1 VEGQPEIRY
10 PPTGEALATV
20 KEAPSRDA
28 IVACEG
34 IWKTFR
40 LPFDR
45 PYTLKQRVL
54 HPHRSRAAR
63 RLDALRDVT
72 FGIEPGSFFGV
83 IGRNGSGKST
93 LLKCLAGIYTP
104 SQGTVTVKSRVS
116 PFIELGVGFNP
127 ELTALDNVVV
137 NASLLGIRPSVA
149 RQRFPAVIRFAEL
162 EEFVDLKLKN
172 YSSGMFVRLG
182 FAAAIQADA
191 DIYLVDEV
199 LAVGDAHFQEKCF
212 EVFRRMKQSGKTVI
226 FVTHGL
232 DAVEEFCDRA
242 LLLERGQIAAIG
254 DPADVIQTYREH
266 DAAEEQAER
275 ERQAAE
281 PAGEASLVQHP
292 AVRVEPDAIALR
304 TAATTQPA
312 GWKHFAYVT
321 ATLASSEFKLRY
333 FGSVLGYLWT
343 FLRPMIAFGV
353 LYVVFTQI
361 FKFGGNVPHYAT
373 MLMLGIVLW
382 TFFADA
388 TMSALSSL
396 VQRESLLR
404 KVAFPRA
411 SIPIAVSAT
420 AAANLVLGLVV
431 VLGLALLDG
440 VKPSLSWLVVFPLLG
455 FLFLFSASIAVLIS
469 VLFVRYRD
477 VSPMWEVALQL
488 LFWATPIIYMISF
501 VPARFQKVVMSN
513 PIAVVV
519 QQARHSLID
528 AQEPSPAMVL
538 GSRVELLIPIGV
550 VALVAVVSLVV
561 YRSLASRIAEDL

>member
-1 VEGQPEIRY
+1 VEGQTETRY
-10 PPTGEALATV
+10 APTGKALLPGG
-20 KEAPSRDA
+20 ERPSADA

-34 IWKTFR
+34 VWKTFR
-40 LPFDR
+40 LPYDR

-72 FGIEPGSFFGV
+72 FGIEPGEFFGV

-104 SQGTVTVKSRVS
+104 NRGEVIVKSRVS

-137 NASLLGIRPSVA
+137 NASLLGIPPSVA
-149 RQRFPAVIRFAEL
+149 RQRFPAIIRFAEL

-212 EVFRRMKQSGKTVI
+212 EVFRRMKQTGKTVI

-232 DAVEEFCDRA
+232 DTVAEFCDRA
-242 LLLERGQIAAIG
+242 LLLERGQVAAIG
-254 DPADVIQTYREH
+254 HPADVIQTYREH

-275 ERQAAE
+275 ARQAELTDAE
-281 PAGEASLVQHP
+281 SGLVQHP
-292 AVRVEPDAIALR
+292 AVLVEADALPT
-304 TAATTQPA
+304 TAAAPQSV
-312 GWKHFAYVT
+312 GWKHFLYVT
-321 ATLASSEFKLRY
+321 ATLSASEFKLRY
-333 FGSVLGYLWT
+333 FGSFLGYLWT

-353 LYVVFTQI
+353 LYVVFTEI
-361 FKFGGNVPHYAT
+361 FKFGGDVPHYAL
-373 MLMLGIVLW
+373 MLLLGIVLH

-388 TMSALSSL
+388 TMSALPSL

-411 SIPIAVSAT
+411 AIPIAVSMT
-420 AAANLVLGLVV
+420 AAANLVLGLLV
-431 VLGLALLDG
+431 VLGIAMLDG
-440 VKPSLSWLVVFPLLG
+440 VEPSASWLVVFPLLAV
-455 FLFLFSASIAVLIS
+455 LLVFSASIAVLIS

-477 VSPMWEVALQL
+477 VQPMWEVTIQL

-501 VPARFQKVVMSN
+501 VPPRFREIVMSN
-513 PIAVVV
+513 PLATVV
-519 QQARHSLID
+519 QQGRHSLID
-528 AQEPSPAMVL
+528 ASEPSPAMVF
-538 GSRVELLIPIGV
+538 GSRLDLLIPLGV
-550 VALVAVVSLVV
+550 VVVVGILSLVV
-561 YRSLASRIAEDL
+561 YRRLASRIAEEL

>member
-1 VEGQPEIRY
+1 MEGQTETRY
-10 PPTGEALATV
+10 EPADKALLPGGER
-20 KEAPSRDA
+20 PSADA

-34 IWKTFR
+34 VWKTFR
-40 LPFDR
+40 LPYDR

-72 FGIEPGSFFGV
+72 FGIEPGEFFGV

-104 SQGTVTVKSRVS
+104 NRGEVIVKSRVS

-137 NASLLGIRPSVA
+137 NASLLGIPPSVA
-149 RQRFPAVIRFAEL
+149 RQRFPAIIRFAEL

-212 EVFRRMKQSGKTVI
+212 EVFRRMKQTGKTVI

-232 DAVEEFCDRA
+232 ETVEEFCDRA
-242 LLLERGQIAAIG
+242 LLLERGEVAAIG
-254 DPADVIQTYREH
+254 HPADVIQTYREH

-275 ERQAAE
+275 ARQAEQGAIE
-281 PAGEASLVQHP
+281 SGLVQHP
-292 AVRVEPDAIALR
+292 AVLVDADALPTT
-304 TAATTQPA
+304 TAAPQSV
-312 GWKHFAYVT
+312 GWKHFLYVT
-321 ATLASSEFKLRY
+321 ATLSASEFKLRY
-333 FGSVLGYLWT
+333 FGSFLGYLWT

-353 LYVVFTQI
+353 LYVVFTEI
-361 FKFGGNVPHYAT
+361 FKFGADVPHYAL
-373 MLMLGIVLW
+373 MLLLGIVLH
-382 TFFADA
+382 TFFSDA
-388 TMSALSSL
+388 TMSALPSL

-411 SIPIAVSAT
+411 AIPIAVSMT
-420 AAANLVLGLVV
+420 AAANLVLGLLV
-431 VLGLALLDG
+431 VLGIAMLDG
-440 VKPSLSWLVVFPLLG
+440 VEPSASWLVVFPLLAV
-455 FLFLFSASIAVLIS
+455 LLLFSASIAVLIS

-477 VSPMWEVALQL
+477 VQPMWEVTIQL

-501 VPARFQKVVMSN
+501 VPPRFRDIVMSN
-513 PIAVVV
+513 PLATVV
-519 QQARHSLID
+519 QQGRHSLID
-528 AQEPSPAMVL
+528 ASEPSPAMVF
-538 GSRVELLIPIGV
+538 GSRIDLLIPLGI
-550 VALVAVVSLVV
+550 VAVTAVVSLVV
-561 YRSLASRIAEDL
+561 YRHLASRIAEEL

>member
-1 VEGQPEIRY
+1 VEGQPETRY
-10 PPTGEALATV
+10 EPAGKALLPGGEQ
-20 KEAPSRDA
+20 PSPEA
-28 IVACEG
+28 IVACDAL
-34 IWKTFR
+34 WKTFR
-40 LPFDR
+40 LPYDR

-72 FGIEPGSFFGV
+72 FGVEPGEFFGV

-104 SQGTVTVKSRVS
+104 NRGTVTVKSRVS

-137 NASLLGIRPSVA
+137 NASLLGIPPSVA
-149 RQRFPAVIRFAEL
+149 RARFPAIIRFAEL

-212 EVFRRMKQSGKTVI
+212 EVFRRMKQTGKTVI

-242 LLLERGQIAAIG
+242 LLLERGQVAAIG
-254 DPADVIQTYREH
+254 HPSDVIQTYREH
-266 DAAEEQAER
+266 DAAEEQAELA
-275 ERQAAE
+275 RQEQAE
-281 PAGEASLVQHP
+281 PAAGLVQHP
-292 AVRVEPDAIALR
+292 ATLVEPEAFPTR
-304 TAATTQPA
+304 SAATTPAA
-312 GWKHFAYVT
+312 GWKHFLYVT
-321 ATLASSEFKLRY
+321 ATLSASEFKLRY
-333 FGSVLGYLWT
+333 FGSLLGYLWT

-353 LYVVFTQI
+353 LYLVFTEI
-361 FKFGGNVPHYAT
+361 FKFGGNVPHYAL
-373 MLMLGIVLW
+373 MLLLGIVLH

-388 TMSALSSL
+388 TMSALASL

-404 KVAFPRA
+404 KIAFPRA
-411 SIPIAVSAT
+411 AIPIAVSMT
-420 AAANLVLGLVV
+420 AAANLALGLLV
-431 VLGLALLDG
+431 VLGLAMLDG
-440 VKPSLSWLVVFPLLG
+440 VDPKLSWLLIFPLVAYLLV
-455 FLFLFSASIAVLIS
+455 FAASIAVLIS

-477 VSPMWEVALQL
+477 VQPMWEVAIQL

-501 VPARFQKVVMSN
+501 VPPRFRDIVMSN

-519 QQARHSLID
+519 QQGRHSLID
-528 AQEPSPAMVL
+528 AREPSAATAL
-538 GSRVELLIPIGV
+538 GSRVELLVPIGV
-550 VALVAVVSLVV
+550 VALVALVSLVV
-561 YRSLASRIAEDL
+561 YRRLASSIAEDL